1 MNLISDIFL
10 VAYHFLFAVFSNL
23 VHVTFIL
30 YLYSFF
36 LAPVQGLCCKPK
48 YRANVIHHFMFVFF
62 LYFFS
67 HSSYRKDQFI
77 VLILKLFI
85 SSYHFSVTNLSLVV
99 KLP

>member
-36 LAPVQGLCCKPK
+36 
-48 YRANVIHHFMFVFF
+48 
-62 LYFFS
+62 
-67 HSSYRKDQFI
+67 
-77 VLILKLFI
+77 
-85 SSYHFSVTNLSLVV
+85 
-99 KLP
+99 